1 MKNLWLYLQFGVY
14 MARLLLKKNTFK
26 QIKKEKGEKAAEE
39 LVYNYAV
46 NWAKFIIDKVGMTVN
61 IKGIENLPEGSCLYV
76 GNHQSLLDIPLMLA
90 GIKRPM
96 GFIAKKEMEKHTIIS
111 DWMKEIHC
119 VFMDRSNVR
128 ESIKSINEGIEN
140 LKNGYSMVIFP
151 EGTRSKGPSLGEFKK
166 GSMKLGIKAEVPIVP
181 IAIDGTYKCMEGN
194 PKNKIK
200 SAEVNL
206 IINKPIDPNTL
217 SREEQNN
224 LSEKIKEIIKESLDK
239 GKPI

>member
-14 MARLLLKKNTFK
+14 MVGLLFKKNNFK
-26 QIKKEKGEKAAEE
+26 KVKKEKGIKAAEE

-46 NWAKFIIDKVGMTVN
+46 KWAEFVINKVGMKVN
-61 IKGIENLPEGSCLYV
+61 IIGLENLPEGSCLYV
-76 GNHQSLLDIPLMLA
+76 GNHQSLLDIPVILA
-90 GIKRPM
+90 AIKKPM
-96 GFIAKKEMEKHTIIS
+96 GFIAKKEMEKYTIIS

-140 LKNGYSMVIFP
+140 LKSGYSMVIFP

-166 GSMKLGIKAEVPIVP
+166 GSMKLGIKAEVPIIP

-206 IINKPIDPNTL
+206 IINKPIDTSTL

-224 LSEKIKEIIKESLDK
+224 LAEKIKEIIEESLDK
-239 GKPI
+239 SKPI

>member
-1 MKNLWLYLQFGVY
+1 MKNLWLYLQFGGY
-14 MARLLLKKNTFK
+14 MAGLLLKKNNLK
-26 QIKKEKGEKAAEE
+26 KIKKEKGIKAGEE
-39 LVYNYAV
+39 LVYNYALK
-46 NWAKFIIDKVGMTVN
+46 WAEFVIKKVGMKVN
-61 IKGIENLPEGSCLYV
+61 IIGLENLPKGNCLYV
-76 GNHQSLLDIPLMLA
+76 GNHQSILDIPLMLA
-90 GIKRPM
+90 GIKKPM
-96 GFIAKKEMEKHTIIS
+96 GFVAKKEIEKYTIIS
-111 DWMKEIHC
+111 DWMREIHC

-151 EGTRSKGPSLGEFKK
+151 EGTRSKGASLGEFKK

-200 SAEVNL
+200 GSEVNL
-206 IINKPIDPNTL
+206 IINKPIDSSTL

-224 LSEKIKEIIKESLDK
+224 LGEIIKEIIKESLEK
-239 GKPI
+239 SKPI

>member
-1 MKNLWLYLQFGVY
+1 MKNLLLYLQFIVY
-14 MARLLLKKNTFK
+14 MTGLLPKKNNLKKV
-26 QIKKEKGEKAAEE
+26 KKEKGEKAAEE

-46 NWAKFIIDKVGMTVN
+46 KWAEFVVNKVGMKLNV
-61 IKGIENLPEGSCLYV
+61 IGMENLPEGSCLYV
-76 GNHQSLLDIPLMLA
+76 SNHQSHLDIPVMLA

-96 GFIAKKEMEKHTIIS
+96 GFIAKKEIEKHTIIS

-119 VFMDRSNVR
+119 VFMDRDNIR

-166 GSMKLGIKAEVPIVP
+166 GSMKLGIKGEVPIVP

-206 IINKPIDPNTL
+206 IINKPIYSSTL

-224 LSEKIKEIIKESLDK
+224 LAEKIKEIIKESLDK
-239 GKPI
+239 RESI

>member
-14 MARLLLKKNTFK
+14 MIRLLLKKNNFK
-26 QIKKEKGEKAAEE
+26 KIKRENGAKAAEE

-46 NWAKFIIDKVGMTVN
+46 EWAEFVIDKVDMKVN
-61 IKGIENLPEGSCLYV
+61 VIGLENLPEGSCLYV
-76 GNHQSLLDIPLMLA
+76 GNHQSLLDIPVILA
-90 GIKRPM
+90 GIKKPM
-96 GFIAKKEMEKHTIIS
+96 GFIAKKEMEKYNIIS

-166 GSMKLGIKAEVPIVP
+166 GSMKLGTKAEVPIVP
-181 IAIDGTYKCMEGN
+181 ITIDGTYKCMEGN

-206 IINKPIDPNTL
+206 IINKPIDPSTL

-224 LSEKIKEIIKESLDK
+224 LAEKVKEIIKESLDK
-239 GKPI
+239 RKPI